1 MKSMSGSDFV
11 KSMLRSEE
19 KKNDDLFVVGM
30 AKVAPDDRDS
40 IMLGPTHKCGPWTKV
55 PLSAILRVVP
65 LAHCPCKQ
73 HEHPVVAVYF
83 KDKDDPVAVV
93 LGRLLRD
100 MQKDMYSQMMRTSGG
115 GRSSPAGLIVASVRE
130 RVVSMIGEMVWDV
143 LSSGNCFA
151 GSAISPMTILIPRQ
165 ILMTSTVFGYLWSF
179 CVRRRDRGPAS
190 VF

>member
-19 KKNDDLFVVGM
+19 KKDDDLFVVGM

-65 LAHCPCKQ
+65 LANCPCKQ

-115 GRSSPAGLIVASVRE
+115 GRSLARRSDSGLGEGAGGLDDWGDGLGCIIVWQLFCWLRDFTNDYPHPAANPDDFNC
-130 RVVSMIGEMVWDV
+130 VWIPLV
-143 LSSGNCFA
+143 
-151 GSAISPMTILIPRQ
+151 IL
-165 ILMTSTVFGYLWSF
+165 
-179 CVRRRDRGPAS
+179 C
-190 VF
+190 